1 MATPSV
7 RDWLA
12 LSCIAG
18 LGPVRAL
25 RLARS
30 LGGATAALSALGREA
45 TLLPEFR
52 LRQAD
57 EARRWADGEL
67 ARAAAGGMT
76 FVCWDDEGY
85 PPLLREIHDPPLVLW
100 LRGDAACLAR
110 PAVAVVGSRAASDY
124 GRRVARELGR
134 ELVRRGLVVV
144 SGLALGIDAE
154 AHRGA
159 LAAGGVTVGVLGC
172 GLDVVYP
179 PIHGSLYQELAI
191 SGAVLSEYPPD
202 TSPEPFRFPARNRIV
217 SGLSLGTVVVEAGQR
232 SGALITA
239 RLALEQGREV
249 FAVPGRI
256 DSHKS
261 SGTHRLLQDG
271 AKLVQSVDDICE
283 EIGWRTQASAPR
295 TEAVPAPAA
304 SAVGDEEQRLLDIL
318 ADRACEVDELVRT
331 SGLDA
336 ATVGGALLRLE
347 LAGRIRQVGRGYERV
362 G

>member
-1 MATPSV
+1 MATRSV

-12 LSCIAG
+12 LSCITG

-30 LGGATAALSALGREA
+30 LGGAAAALAALGREA

-57 EARRWADGEL
+57 EARRRADAEL
-67 ARAAAGGMT
+67 VRAAAAGMT
-76 FVCWDDEGY
+76 LLDWDDERY
-85 PPLLREIHDPPLVLW
+85 PPRLREIHDPPLVLW
-100 LRGDAACLAR
+100 LRGDAACLSL

-124 GRRVARELGR
+124 GRRVARELAR
-134 ELVRRGLVVV
+134 ELARRGLAVV

-159 LAAGGVTVGVLGC
+159 LEAGGITVGVLGC

-179 PIHGSLYQELAI
+179 PTHGQLYHDLAAT
-191 SGAVLSEYPPD
+191 GAVLSEYPPG
-202 TSPEPFRFPARNRIV
+202 TTPEPFRFPARNRIV
-217 SGLSLGTVVVEAGQR
+217 SGLSLGTLVVEAGRR

-261 SGTHRLLQDG
+261 SGAHQLLQDG

-283 EIGWRTQASAPR
+283 EIGWQLAPSSKPSAP
-295 TEAVPAPAA
+295 TTSVTPVTGAA
-304 SAVGDEEQRLLDIL
+304 ELALLAIL
-318 ADRACEVDELVRT
+318 AERSCEVDELVRA
-331 SGLDA
+331 SGLEA
-336 ATVGGALLRLE
+336 ATVGSSLLRLE
-347 LAGRIRQVGRGYERV
+347 LAGVIRAVGRGYERV